1 VIAWF
6 QCAAGASGDML
17 LGALIDAGA
26 PLEVVQ
32 AAVDAV
38 GVEPIEVEVE
48 PVLRHG
54 LAALKAHV
62 RVRPS
67 TIVRTWANVR
77 GLLEAADLA
86 EPVRARALDVFARL
100 AKAEGAAHRTSPDS
114 VHFHEVGALDAI
126 ADVVG
131 VCAALHALGITEA
144 ACSGI
149 AVGSGMVRAAHGLIP
164 VPGPAVVELLTE
176 AGAPIYSGDERFEL
190 CTPTGAALLAGTVT
204 QWGGLPLGRLVA
216 SGTGAGTRQL
226 ESVPNVLRVLLLER
240 AEAVADESEHAAG
253 SVTDEVLIET
263 NVDDLDP
270 RVWPEVLSQL
280 MAAGAVDAWLTPI
293 LMKKGRPAHT
303 LSALV
308 PLDAAAAVRAVV
320 FTQTP
325 ALGLR
330 EHVVRKHALG
340 REWVSVDV
348 LGQPIRIKQGT
359 FEGRVVSAQ
368 PEYADVLAAAA
379 ATGRPV
385 KAVLTDAVAAARA
398 AGLTP

>member
-1 VIAWF
+1 MIAWF

-38 GVEPIEVEVE
+38 GVEPITVDVE

-67 TIVRTWANVR
+67 TIIRTWGNVR
-77 GLLEAADLA
+77 GLLAVADLA

-100 AKAEGAAHRTSPDS
+100 AEAEATAHRTSAES

-131 VCAALHALGITEA
+131 VCAALHVLGITEA

-149 AVGSGMVRAAHGLIP
+149 ALGSGMVRAAHGLLP
-164 VPGPAVVELLTE
+164 VPGPAVVELLT
-176 AGAPIYSGDERFEL
+176 AVGAPVYSGDEPYEL

-204 QWGGLPLGRLVA
+204 QWGGLPLGRLIA
-216 SGTGAGTRQL
+216 SGTGAGSRQL
-226 ESVPNVLRVLLLER
+226 ESMPNVLRVLLLEP
-240 AEAVADESEHAAG
+240 AAP
-253 SVTDEVLIET
+253 VTDEVLLESNI
-263 NVDDLDP
+263 DDLDP
-270 RVWPEVLSQL
+270 RVWPDVLAQL
-280 MAAGAVDAWLTPI
+280 LAAGAVDAWLTPI

-308 PLDAAAAVRAVV
+308 PLPSASAVREAF
-320 FTQTP
+320 FTHTS

-330 EHVVRKHALG
+330 EQPVRKHALA
-340 REWVSVDV
+340 RSWVTIDV
-348 LGQPIRIKQGT
+348 AGQQIRIKQGRI
-359 FEGRVVSAQ
+359 GADLVNAQ
-368 PEYADVLAAAA
+368 PEYDDVLAAAR
-379 ATGRPV
+379 TLDRPV
-385 KAVLTDAVAAARA
+385 MAVLADAVAAARA